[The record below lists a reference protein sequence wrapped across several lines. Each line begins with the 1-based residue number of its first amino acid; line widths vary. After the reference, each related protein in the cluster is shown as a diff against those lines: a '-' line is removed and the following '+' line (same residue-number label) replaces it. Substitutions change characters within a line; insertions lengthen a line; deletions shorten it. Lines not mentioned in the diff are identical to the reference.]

1 MATKLE
7 GDQTLKRLIH
17 VHGVEGDVEV
27 SLSEQGLAFRVP
39 GTRTYLTMSWTKAI
53 SESETPTTV
62 KSYHMGKP
70 MEFLTTTAKSVRQRK
85 VERAE
90 KPNDGSGN

>member
-7 GDQTLKRLIH
+7 GTQTLKRLIH
-17 VHGVEGDVEV
+17 VHGIEGDIEV
-27 SLSEQGLAFRVP
+27 AMSEQGLSFRVP
-39 GTRTYLTMSWTKAI
+39 GTRTYLTMSWTQAI
-53 SESETPTTV
+53 NASETPTTV

-70 MEFLTTTAKSVRQRK
+70 MEFLTTTAKATRQKK